1 MRKGRIDS
9 VYQAFSSSNIG
20 GRAALKHSSPAV
32 TAIPKDDG
40 MCYDWLI
47 FTPLSSRQAASIMKI
62 VIGSDHGG
70 FDLKVE
76 IIAHLTELGH
86 TAIDFGTHG
95 TAPVDYPDFAFLVAA
110 AVARGEF
117 PLGIIVDGAGIGSS
131 IVANKVP
138 GIRASLCNDLFAARN
153 AREHNH
159 ANILTLGSRV
169 IGSGLAKE
177 IVKTWLSTTPDP
189 RHARRIEKIQELE
202 TQLYRLN
209 S

>member
-1 MRKGRIDS
+1 M
-9 VYQAFSSSNIG
+9 N
-20 GRAALKHSSPAV
+20 
-32 TAIPKDDG
+32 
-40 MCYDWLI
+40 
-47 FTPLSSRQAASIMKI
+47 I

-70 FDLKVE
+70 FDLKTDL
-76 IIAHLTELGH
+76 IAFLAELGH
-86 TAIDFGTHG
+86 TPIDFGTHS
-95 TAPVDYPDFAFLVAA
+95 ADPVDYPDYAFLVAA
-110 AVARGEF
+110 AVAKGECG
-117 PLGIIVDGAGIGSS
+117 LGIIVDGAGIGSS

-159 ANILTLGSRV
+159 ANVLTLGSRV

-189 RHARRIEKIQELE
+189 RHARRIAKIQDLE
-202 TQLYRLN
+202 SQLYRLN